1 VPVVLALLVLFGLLG
16 GSYFLMTAEQSA
28 FRKQDGTD
36 TPAVPPAPKVLVKLP
51 DRIYVKR
58 CGGADG
64 WAYLTKEDPS
74 KVFSHRANG
83 RQVQLQ
89 YRSAS
94 GRWQD
99 YEDAGFFATQF
110 RLCAREKD
118 PAHRD
123 EDVAGKWLS
132 LKWHTM
138 DEKRAQRIRHK
149 VEFEASVRPSLR
161 VQRCGQAWE
170 FLDVP
175 RHASFEGYNSRGPIL
190 VEYRDEHG
198 VWIQYNERLPNR
210 PTSGKLRFCALFP
223 MKSPI
228 FKFTDAIHHPVQLK
242 WKRR

>member
-110 RLCAREKD
+110 RLCVTKMW
-118 PAHRD
+118 PANGSH
-123 EDVAGKWLS
+123 LS
-132 LKWHTM
+132 GTRWT
-138 DEKRAQRIRHK
+138 R
-149 VEFEASVRPSLR
+149 
-161 VQRCGQAWE
+161 
-170 FLDVP
+170 
-175 RHASFEGYNSRGPIL
+175 
-190 VEYRDEHG
+190 
-198 VWIQYNERLPNR
+198 NER
-210 PTSGKLRFCALFP
+210 SA
-223 MKSPI
+223 
-228 FKFTDAIHHPVQLK
+228 
-242 WKRR
+242 